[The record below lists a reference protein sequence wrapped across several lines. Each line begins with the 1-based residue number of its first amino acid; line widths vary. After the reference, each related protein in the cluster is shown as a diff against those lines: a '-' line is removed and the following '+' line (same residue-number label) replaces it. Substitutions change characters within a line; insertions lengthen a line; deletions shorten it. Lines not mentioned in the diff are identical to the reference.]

1 MKALSKPQS
10 LRQMMLFDE
19 KRQLFEWHDLTETT
33 KGDVIRN
40 LARLLTT
47 VWRAQVKQPR
57 TAQGGDDE

>member
-33 KGDVIRN
+33 KGDVIS
-40 LARLLTT
+40 LAGSGEAT
-47 VWRAQVKQPR
+47 PDGS
-57 TAQGGDDE
+57 GGRR